1 MPVAFRKIRIE
12 LSGIP
17 LNPGIAIGRAYR
29 FKQIDLESLRNNTF
43 PVEDINLELKR
54 LQRSIDKSKEQLFSL
69 QKAGKDTGKK
79 EIEDIFAAHI
89 QLLQDETFLQS
100 IRDAVK
106 IERLNVEH
114 ILSVKIADIEKSFS
128 NIENETVRTRL
139 IDIQDVYQRLLRN
152 LLEIEHVRVTPLLR
166 AKLNPILIAER
177 LLPSD
182 IALLEFR
189 HISGLII
196 EESSAVSHVAIIARS
211 FNIPAVINIP
221 GITELV
227 RSDVTVIIDGY
238 SGKVIINPTLT
249 EIASYKLKRNG
260 IARKE
265 APARRYHH
273 YLTRDGIRI
282 RLEANAN
289 TPEEIRSAV
298 ENGAEG
304 IGLIRTEFFYLGRS
318 RYPEPEEELEYYRQI
333 HESAEGRPVTIR
345 LLDLG
350 ADKSLPYV
358 KVPGE
363 ANPQLGIRGVRY
375 LFANPELLDR
385 HLRCLL
391 KSSRYGAVKILV
403 PFVSI
408 VQEIDYLSGIIE
420 RIIREEKINR
430 SQISLG
436 IMVEIPS
443 VVWSIPMF
451 MGKVD
456 FLSIGTN
463 DLVQFTFAADRE
475 DRRLEEFRRVSWPV
489 LLKMIKD
496 VVNAAHKYN
505 KDVSVCGEAASDPAI
520 ASLLIGTGIRTL
532 SVRVNALE
540 SIKKEIESKSMDQV
554 QASVE
559 KYLTVLE
566 AGIR

>member
-1 MPVAFRKIRIE
+1 
-12 LSGIP
+12 
-17 LNPGIAIGRAYR
+17 
-29 FKQIDLESLRNNTF
+29 
-43 PVEDINLELKR
+43 
-54 LQRSIDKSKEQLFSL
+54 
-69 QKAGKDTGKK
+69 
-79 EIEDIFAAHI
+79 
-89 QLLQDETFLQS
+89 
-100 IRDAVK
+100 
-106 IERLNVEH
+106 
-114 ILSVKIADIEKSFS
+114 
-128 NIENETVRTRL
+128 
-139 IDIQDVYQRLLRN
+139 
-152 LLEIEHVRVTPLLR
+152 
-166 AKLNPILIAER
+166 
-177 LLPSD
+177 
-182 IALLEFR
+182 
-189 HISGLII
+189 
-196 EESSAVSHVAIIARS
+196 
-211 FNIPAVINIP
+211 
-221 GITELV
+221 
-227 RSDVTVIIDGY
+227 
-238 SGKVIINPTLT
+238 
-249 EIASYKLKRNG
+249 
-260 IARKE
+260 
-265 APARRYHH
+265 
-273 YLTRDGIRI
+273 TRDGIRI

-363 ANPQLGIRGVRY
+363 ANPQLGIRGIRY